1 MKNLKKLVS
10 VVLTLALLISTMAT
24 SVIAVSYADVET
36 TDANFEAIDI
46 LSGLNILKGD
56 EVGNFNPDA
65 EIKRSEVAAVIAR
78 ALGQEGAALGT
89 TGYSSFADVSADHW
103 AVGYINWAAQQGIVN
118 GRDAQTFD
126 PDAPVKYQEVTK
138 MLVEAL
144 GYGPLAAKRGGYPT
158 GHMVIASSNSITSGV
173 SLAGDANA
181 PRKIVAQLVYNALD
195 VPLMDASIITAS
207 GDDEYAIYN
216 GKGDNER
223 RTILSYYLEIA
234 KVEAQVIATSK
245 GKLDNGSEIKLDR
258 DDEEEAQ
265 LYITSLVSYD
275 KLDDTY
281 YDGDYDAKT
290 KVTAYC
296 GNTNADD
303 LLGYYVIAYVG
314 KDDNDDDRIYAI
326 TPDTKKTEILEVAD
340 WVDVVKA
347 GDPYE
352 VEYYVDG
359 DTSDDAEEIEVAKDA
374 DVIINGTY
382 IGALNSKFTETQINE
397 LLADEA
403 CNVVFMGD
411 KNEDEYSYVFVTVYE
426 YDQVIEVDVENETI
440 DTENGSVDLSS
451 EDLRY
456 TIILDGEEIA
466 LGDLAENDVLN
477 MVWQDYDDIYDSTF
491 VEIYVSRDVVE
502 GVVTEYSSDDKEYV
516 IDGTAYKMSDD
527 SDSLSLGDEGTF
539 YLTIDGKIFNM
550 IVTAAS
556 KIMHLLQDLTKLLN
570 LVQIHGMLK

>member
-234 KVEAQVIATSK
+234 KVEAQVISTSK
-245 GKLDNGSEIKLDR
+245 GKLSGSDIKLDR
-258 DDEEEAQ
+258 DDEEEVQIA
-265 LYITSLVSYD
+265 ITSLVNYD

-281 YDGDYDAKT
+281 YDGDYDKGE
-290 KVTAYC
+290 KPVAYC
-296 GNTNADD
+296 GGTDADD
-303 LLGYYVIAYVG
+303 MLGYYVIAYIG

-326 TPDTKKTEILEVAD
+326 TPNTKKTEILEVYD
-340 WVDVVKA
+340 WVDSVKA

-359 DTSDDAEEIEVAKDA
+359 DTSDDAEEIEVAKNA
-374 DVIINGTY
+374 TVIINGTNA
-382 IGALNSKFTETQINE
+382 GALSAQDADLLTEQ
-397 LLADEA
+397 AS
-403 CNVVFMGD
+403 NVVFMGN
-411 KNEDEYSYVFVTVYE
+411 KNEDVYDYVFVTVYN

-440 DTENGSVDLSS
+440 DTENTSIDLSD

-466 LGDLAENDVLN
+466 LGDLQENDVLN
-477 MVWQDYDDIYDSTF
+477 IVWQNIDYYDKSTF

-502 GVVTEYSSDDKEYV
+502 GVVTEYS
-516 IDGTAYKMSDD
+516 
-527 SDSLSLGDEGTF
+527 
-539 YLTIDGKIFNM
+539 
-550 IVTAAS
+550 
-556 KIMHLLQDLTKLLN
+556 
-570 LVQIHGMLK
+570 